1 MARPLRI
8 AHCVESYA
16 PALGGMPEVVKQI
29 SERLM
34 PLGHEVTVFTS
45 FHADRNFSELNGVLV
60 RSFTI
65 SGNFVKGV
73 RGDAEAY
80 WNALRNGGFD
90 VVTFFAAQQWAT
102 DIALP
107 RLKELHAKKIFV
119 PTGFSS
125 LRDPAFTEYYARMP
139 EWMLAMDLNVFP
151 SHTYQ
156 DIRFAEA
163 HGIRSNA
170 VIPNGASA
178 EEFDGPVA
186 VDVRTANGIRP
197 DERMIVHVGSFTG
210 IKGHVEAIRVFLA
223 ARAKDTV
230 LVLIGSGNLS
240 LKRAFERHWRFFII
254 RMKAR
259 LMGKRIFFLELDRAA
274 TVSAM
279 KQADLFLFP
288 SQVECSPIV
297 LFEAMAAGVPFLAST
312 AGNSNEIVTWSQ
324 GGWTVQGTTDRQ
336 GRVHVDNS
344 TGARMLGDL
353 LSHPEKLAAAA
364 AAGHAAWRERFT
376 WQLIAEQ
383 YAERYAAIAGEHI
396 G

>member
-1 MARPLRI
+1 MRI

-16 PALGGMPEVVKQI
+16 PALGGMPEVVRQI
-29 SERLM
+29 SERLVSM
-34 PLGHEVTVFTS
+34 GHEVTVFTS
-45 FHADRNFSELNGVLV
+45 LRADRDFTRSNGVLI
-60 RSFTI
+60 RSFAI
-65 SGNFVKGV
+65 SGNSVKGI

-107 RLKELHAKKIFV
+107 RAKELNAKKVFV

-125 LRDPAFTEYYARMP
+125 LHDPAFIGYYARMP
-139 EWMLAMDLNVFP
+139 EWMQAMDLNVFP

-170 VIPNGASA
+170 VIPNGAAA
-178 EEFDGPVA
+178 EEFDGPIA
-186 VDVRTANGIRP
+186 VDVRVANGITP

-210 IKGHVEAIRVFLA
+210 IKGHVEAIRIFLA
-223 ARAKDTV
+223 ARAKDTA
-230 LVLIGSGNLS
+230 LVLIGNGNHS
-240 LKRAFERHWRFFII
+240 LERAYLRHWRFFIM

-259 LMGKRIFFLELDRAA
+259 LRRKRIFFLELDRTA

-297 LFEAMAAGVPFLAST
+297 LFEAMAAGVPFLSST
-312 AGNSNEIVTWSQ
+312 AGNSNEIVSWSH
-324 GGWTVQGTTDRQ
+324 GGWTMPGTKDPQ
-336 GRVHVDNS
+336 GRTLVDI
-344 TGARMLGDL
+344 TKGARMLGEL
-353 LSHPEKLAAAA
+353 LAHPEMLDSAGSAGLAA
-364 AAGHAAWRERFT
+364 WQERFT
-376 WQLIAEQ
+376 WKHIAEQ
-383 YAERYAAIAGEHI
+383 YAARYAEIAGGHH